1 MSYGNR
7 ELSYEN
13 HSSKQP
19 LSIPIPKLA
28 MILLKTPFED
38 IMYYSF
44 FFLVD
49 KPIFFVDL
57 SS

>member
-19 LSIPIPKLA
+19 LSIPKPKLA
-28 MILLKTPFED
+28 MILLKASFED
-38 IMYYSF
+38 IMY
-44 FFLVD
+44 
-49 KPIFFVDL
+49 
-57 SS
+57 